1 MSPAGLDI
9 RFEGLA
15 KSWPDGTRA
24 LDAIDLAIPAGQF
37 CVLLGHSGAGKSTLL
52 RCVNG
57 LETPSEGRVL
67 IGGQPVERRALPGL
81 RRRIA
86 MVHQHFGLVSRS
98 SGAANVMAGAVA
110 LLPLWR
116 VLTGLYPEALKRK
129 ACALL
134 EAVGLEEAHLHRRAE
149 QLSGG
154 QQQRLGLARAF
165 MADPAIILAD
175 EPVASLDPALGR
187 EVLELLKAQAR
198 EHGTTVLCSLHQLD
212 LARAFADRIVALHRG
227 RVIFDRPPEALCER
241 DLAVIYAKAEPA
253 AHAAPVPQPQTQT
266 QPQTLALKEAV

>member
-1 MSPAGLDI
+1 MEIHFRNIG
-9 RFEGLA
+9 
-15 KSWPDGTRA
+15 KVWPDGTTA
-24 LDAIDLAIPAGQF
+24 LREVELTVPAGQF

-57 LETPSEGRVL
+57 LETPTSGSVSIDGR
-67 IGGQPVERRALPGL
+67 PVDRTSLPAL

-86 MVHQHFGLVSRS
+86 MVHQHFGLVPRA
-98 SGAANVMAGAVA
+98 SGAANVMAGAVPV
-110 LLPLWR
+110 LPLWR
-116 VLTGLYPEALKRK
+116 VLTGLYPASLKHK
-129 ACALL
+129 VCDLL
-134 EAVGLEEAHLHRRAE
+134 KAVGLDEAHLRRRAE

-165 MADPAIILAD
+165 MLDPAVILAD

-198 EHGTTVLCSLHQLD
+198 ERGATVLCSLHQLD

-227 RVIFDRPPEALCER
+227 RVIFDGPPEALNAR
-241 DLAVIYAKAEPA
+241 DVAIIYAKDEVPA
-253 AHAAPVPQPQTQT
+253 PHAGLP
-266 QPQTLALKEAV
+266 LREAV

>member
-1 MSPAGLDI
+1 MEI
-9 RFEGLA
+9 RFEHLG
-15 KSWPDGTRA
+15 KTWPDGTDA
-24 LDAIDLAIPAGQF
+24 LHAIDLAIPAGQF

-57 LETPSEGRVL
+57 LETPTYGRVL
-67 IGGQPVERRALPGL
+67 VDGQLVDRTSLSAL

-86 MVHQHFGLVSRS
+86 MVHQHFGLVPRA
-98 SGAANVMAGAVA
+98 SGAANVMAGAVSA
-110 LLPLWR
+110 LPLWR
-116 VLTGLYPEALKRK
+116 VLTGLYPPALKRK
-129 ACALL
+129 VCALL
-134 EAVGLEEAHLHRRAE
+134 QAVGLDEAHLRRRAE

-165 MADPAIILAD
+165 MLDPAVILAD

-198 EHGTTVLCSLHQLD
+198 ERGATVLCSLHQLD

-227 RVIFDRPPEALCER
+227 RVVFDGPPEALNAR
-241 DLAVIYAKAEPA
+241 DVAIIYARDGVAAAPA
-253 AHAAPVPQPQTQT
+253 AVP
-266 QPQTLALKEAV
+266 LREAV